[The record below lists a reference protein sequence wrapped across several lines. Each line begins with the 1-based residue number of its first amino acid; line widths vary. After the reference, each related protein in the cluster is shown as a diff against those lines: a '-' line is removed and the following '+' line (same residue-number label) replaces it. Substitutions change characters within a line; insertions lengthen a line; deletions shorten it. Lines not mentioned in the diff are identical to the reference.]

1 MNYCS
6 PEVLMMKD
14 DFILTRCEHCGRM
27 GMMFG
32 QCMVGFSEIDFK
44 GFCLYIDELSFDGN
58 YSPFYDGVDRIVLE
72 TYHMDIQFS
81 LLEEDFYRLKSYLQ
95 EAQVQIK
102 INDLLRN

>member
-1 MNYCS
+1 MNNCS
-6 PEVLMMKD
+6 PEVLMMKG

-27 GMMFG
+27 VMMYG

-44 GFCLYIDELSFDGN
+44 GFCLYIGGISFEGD